1 MQGDFAIQGRHFWLS
16 HSRKEGTTGIEWTEA
31 RDATKHP
38 TMNRKGP
45 LTPQK
50 ELSNLKCQK
59 HRSWET
65 LPYEYIADE

>member
-1 MQGDFAIQGRHFWLS
+1 MDEKTLQWCVQCRAILLFRGDIFDYHTVGRRELP
-16 HSRKEGTTGIEWTEA
+16 GTEWTEA

-45 LTPQK
+45 LTPKK

-59 HRSWET
+59 HRS
-65 LPYEYIADE
+65 